1 MQIDM
6 KRIDPEINMDRF
18 YCVELT
24 KDLFGVH
31 GIHRQWG
38 RSGSWGRD
46 LRVSYDTELEAQS
59 AMSKLI
65 KDKFKRG
72 YTINQSSSKIGPT
85 QCQKTS

>member
-6 KRIDPEINMDRF
+6 KRVDPELNMDRF

-24 KDLFGVH
+24 KDLFGDH

-38 RSGSWGRD
+38 RSGSWGRIRND
-46 LRVSYDTELEAQS
+46 WFDTKQEAQR

-65 KDKFKRG
+65 NDKVTRG
-72 YTINQSSSKIGPT
+72 YAINPPFSE
-85 QCQKTS
+85 